1 MNRNRWEHWHNHLKD
16 WGWVWDGTRGF
27 RVGLLTLSAAGAM
40 ISLFGVTFAA
50 LSRAL
55 IDRASHAETGSIL
68 FPLLGL
74 ATLVIIQVVGQSAI
88 GVFST
93 RLHKRLENRLRET
106 VFARLQCASWQ
117 ELHRRHSGDWVTR
130 LTSDVSCMAGG
141 ITEALPDMIA
151 LSVRFTAALVYLI
164 VLDPVMGCVA
174 LGAGVLLLLPGRLFA
189 GRLCGLNRDTRD
201 CEGRIK
207 SFLQESLRRN
217 TVIKAFGVE
226 ARFCRLLSLLHDE
239 SLRLANRQAWVSVAP
254 RAGLAFGYWSGH
266 LLALTI
272 GVIRLQAG
280 KVTFGMLTAF
290 IQLVGQ
296 VQGPFRGLTHSF
308 SRLIAMHASL
318 GRLLAA
324 ERLPSEWHEKA
335 DGTCSQG
342 VDGSIE
348 KGIQGVDLEFRDV
361 SYSYDQT
368 PILTEANFTIRA
380 GEKVAL
386 TGDSGEGKTTIMRLL
401 LGLVQPGTGEVQIR
415 EIQPGGT
422 SHRPSRSS
430 RRFFA
435 YVPQG
440 NSLVSGT
447 VGENILLGRPDGLL
461 DADTAVPQWVGAGR
475 LLAELPG
482 GVEARVMENGDGI
495 SEGQAQRIAIIRALV
510 RESPVLLLDEATSSL
525 DLLAEDTVLNH
536 VRRLGPDRTVIMV
549 SHRTEVLAACDRVL
563 RVDGGKVEEEDG
575 IREDM
580 R

>member
-1 MNRNRWEHWHNHLKD
+1 MKLKRWGRWRSRLND
-16 WGWVWDGTRGF
+16 WGWVWTGTRGF
-27 RVGLLTLSAAGAM
+27 RVGLLTLSAAGAV

-50 LSRAL
+50 LTRAL

-68 FPLLGL
+68 FPLFGL
-74 ATLVIIQVVGQSAI
+74 ATLVIIQVVGQAAI

-93 RLHKRLENRLRET
+93 RLNKRLENRLRET

-141 ITEALPDMIA
+141 ITEVLPDMIA
-151 LSVRFTAALVYLI
+151 LSVRFTAALVYLM
-164 VLDPVMGCVA
+164 VLDPVMGGVA
-174 LGAGVLLLLPGRLFA
+174 LGAGFLLLLPGRLFA
-189 GRLCGLNRDTRD
+189 GRLCRLNGETRD

-226 ARFCRLLSLLHDE
+226 AHFSRLLSLLHGE
-239 SLRLANRQAWVSVAP
+239 SLRLANRQAWVSTVP
-254 RAGLAFGYWSGH
+254 GAGLALGYWSGH
-266 LLALTI
+266 LLALTV

-280 KVTFGMLTAF
+280 KATFGMLTAF
-290 IQLVGQ
+290 LQLVGQ
-296 VQGPFRGLTHSF
+296 VQGPFQGLTHSF

-318 GRLLAA
+318 GRLLAV
-324 ERLPSEWHEKA
+324 ERLPAELHEEEA
-335 DGTCSQG
+335 APRSQG
-342 VDGSIE
+342 MAGSIE
-348 KGIQGVDLEFRDV
+348 TGLHGVDLEFRDV
-361 SYSYDQT
+361 SYSYDET
-368 PILTEANFTIRA
+368 PILSGATFTIRA

-401 LGLVQPGTGEVQIR
+401 LGLVQPGTGQVQIR
-415 EIQPGGT
+415 EAQPGGP

-447 VGENILLGRPDGLL
+447 VGENILLGRPDGWL
-461 DADTAVPQWVGAGR
+461 AGDTAVPQWVGAGR

-482 GVEARVMENGDGI
+482 GMEARVMENGDGI
-495 SEGQAQRIAIIRALV
+495 SEGQAQRIALIRALV
-510 RESPVLLLDEATSSL
+510 RKAPVLLLDEATSSL
-525 DLLAEDTVLNH
+525 DLLAEDTVLNY
-536 VRRLGPDRTVIMV
+536 VRGLGSDRTVIMV
-549 SHRTEVLAACDRVL
+549 SHRTEILAACDRVL
-563 RVDGGKVEEEDG
+563 RVEGGKVVEEDVV
-575 IREDM
+575 REDM
-580 R
+580 G